1 MYKLL
6 IFLKKTEDEEIIKH
20 FENVT
25 ASLVS
30 EINGGKIPVGKIE
43 SNLLLEERYSRLL
56 EIEAES
62 KEELDKKFNT
72 KEGKALNKDLM
83 SIQNNISI
91 ITIIFN

>member
-6 IFLKKTEDEEIIKH
+6 IFLKKTEDEEILNH

-30 EINGGKIPVGKIE
+30 ELIGGNISVGKIE
-43 SNLLLEERYSRLL
+43 NNLLLEERYSRLL

-62 KEELDKKFNT
+62 KVELDKKFNT

-83 SIQNNISI
+83 SFQNNISI
-91 ITIIFN
+91 ITINYT